1 MKFEELKLDERFE
14 LSKLDGGYV
23 INVKE
28 PSGEEKL
35 YMKINQTSA
44 VIWVLLQKKL
54 TPAEILVEIVS
65 LYNID
70 EERAKNDINDFSSGA
85 TQFDD
90 ITILYLKYL

>member
-1 MKFEELKLDERFE
+1 MKFEELKIDEKFE

-23 INVKE
+23 INRKE

-54 TPAEILVEIVS
+54 TPNEILTEIVS

-70 EERAKNDINDFSSGA
+70 EERAKNDINDFLNA
-85 TQFDD
+85 LLEHK
-90 ITILYLKYL
+90 ILKIG